1 MADEIGP
8 LPRSSETPRPLA
20 NGAGGGFVQDP
31 PASMAL
37 GDGSAVALAHPL
49 TPSRLRKG
57 EQEAGLRKLGSIF
70 GRFGLASLS
79 SAIVSVSHLAVQLFS
94 IHHLGTAAIGTLAFL
109 LVIIQFGYGLSNALV
124 STPYTI
130 SVNQDDRAD
139 SRSFDFF
146 FPVNLLLAASQ
157 GLICAGIAW
166 ATASPAAAAMFGLAG
181 ALSLI
186 RWFGRSNAYAHH
198 RPARAARS
206 DLAYAGTIV
215 VGLLAASRTGANL
228 ASIGAMLV
236 VASLAGLL
244 PFGIAYVRRHFI
256 MRPTRALSAYRPVWR
271 EQSGWTLV
279 GVLSTEATSNAH
291 SYIVT
296 LLAGPAAFAPV
307 AVGMLF
313 FRPVNVCITA
323 LTQLER
329 PRMTRAV
336 ARGDYGAAIK
346 SERIF
351 MGALIFL
358 WGGTCVLAA
367 LVLFAFPQLI
377 LKPTLDWQ
385 LVAIAVGLCAL
396 LSLVQCVQ
404 TPMSVMTQAR
414 KAFRPLAHQSLRSCG
429 VGIVAVT
436 LLTLAVAPIFSIA
449 GVVLS
454 QLVMMLGIWQLD
466 RKWRASLR
474 AEG

>member
-1 MADEIGP
+1 MAEAP
-8 LPRSSETPRPLA
+8 AAEKLPAGERPA
-20 NGAGGGFVQDP
+20 T
-31 PASMAL
+31 
-37 GDGSAVALAHPL
+37 GSAQ
-49 TPSRLRKG
+49 RLG
-57 EQEAGLRKLGSIF
+57 GVL

-130 SVNQDDRAD
+130 AVNQGEEAD
-139 SRSFDFF
+139 ARRFDFF

-166 ATASPAAAAMFGLAG
+166 ATASPAAALLFGLAG
-181 ALSLI
+181 TFSLI

-198 RPARAARS
+198 APMRAARS
-206 DLAYAGTIV
+206 DLVYAGTILI
-215 VGLLAASRTGANL
+215 GLTIATRTGASL
-228 ASIGAMLV
+228 PTIGAMLV
-236 VASLAGLL
+236 AASLIGML
-244 PFGIAYVRRHFI
+244 PFGFAFLRRHGA
-256 MRPTRALSAYRPVWR
+256 MTPGRALRTYRPVWR
-271 EQSGWTLV
+271 EQSAWTLV

-336 ARGDYGAAIK
+336 ARGDHDAAIK
-346 SERIF
+346 SERLF
-351 MGALIFL
+351 M
-358 WGGTCVLAA
+358 AA
-367 LVLFAFPQLI
+367 LVLLWIGTCVVAAIVLAAFPGLI
-377 LKPTLDWQ
+377 IKPTLDHQ
-385 LVAIAVGLCAL
+385 AVVMAVALCAL

-414 KAFRPLAHQSLRSCG
+414 RAFRPLAAQSLRSCG

-436 LLTLAVAPIFSIA
+436 LIVLGADPVLSIG

-454 QLVMMLGIWQLD
+454 QLVMMLGIWRLD
-466 RKWRASLR
+466 RQWRR
-474 AEG
+474 ARRTED

>member
-1 MADEIGP
+1 MADGASDADGRFAP
-8 LPRSSETPRPLA
+8 LPR
-20 NGAGGGFVQDP
+20 AGGE
-31 PASMAL
+31 
-37 GDGSAVALAHPL
+37 
-49 TPSRLRKG
+49 RKG
-57 EQEAGLRKLGSIF
+57 LAQMF

-94 IHHLGTAAIGTLAFL
+94 IHHLETAAIGTLAFL
-109 LVIIQFGYGLSNALV
+109 LVIIQFGYSLSNALV

-130 SVNQDDRAD
+130 AVNQGDAAEA
-139 SRSFDFF
+139 RSFDFF
-146 FPVNLLLAASQ
+146 FPVNLLLALSQ
-157 GLICAGIAW
+157 GLICAGVAW
-166 ATASPAAAAMFGLAG
+166 ATASPAAAAIFGVAG
-181 ALSLI
+181 TLSLI

-198 RPARAARS
+198 APARAARS
-206 DLAYAGTIV
+206 DLAYAGTIIA
-215 VGLLAASRTGANL
+215 GLLIATRVGADM
-228 ASIGAMLV
+228 AGIGGMLV
-236 VASLAGLL
+236 AASLAGLL
-244 PFGIAYVRRHFI
+244 PFGLRYVRRHWA
-256 MRPTRALSAYRPVWR
+256 MAPARALGAYRSTWR
-271 EQSGWTLV
+271 DQSAWTLV

-296 LLAGPAAFAPV
+296 LLAGPTAFAPV

-336 ARGDYGAAIK
+336 AQGDHDAAIR

-351 MGALIFL
+351 M
-358 WGGTCVLAA
+358 AA
-367 LVLFAFPQLI
+367 LVFLWAATCVVAAVVLFGFPQLI
-377 LKPTLDWQ
+377 LKPTLDHR

-414 KAFRPLAHQSLRSCG
+414 KAFRPLATQSLRSCG

-436 LLTLAVAPIFSIA
+436 ALTLAVAPIFSIA

-454 QLVMMLGIWQLD
+454 QLVMMLGICQLD
-466 RKWRASLR
+466 RAWRARQREES
-474 AEG
+474 

>member
-1 MADEIGP
+1 MAD
-8 LPRSSETPRPLA
+8 
-20 NGAGGGFVQDP
+20 GA
-31 PASMAL
+31 
-37 GDGSAVALAHPL
+37 ALAGRIK
-49 TPSRLRKG
+49 S
-57 EQEAGLRKLGSIF
+57 LGSLF

-79 SAIVSVSHLAVQLFS
+79 SAIVSVSHLGVQLFS

-109 LVIIQFGYGLSNALV
+109 LVIIQFGYSLSNALV

-130 SVNQDDRAD
+130 AVNQGDEAD
-139 SRSFDFF
+139 GKSFDFF
-146 FPVNLLLAASQ
+146 FPVNLLLALSQ
-157 GLICAGIAW
+157 GVICAGIAW

-181 ALSLI
+181 TLSLV

-198 RPARAARS
+198 KPASAARS
-206 DLAYAGTIV
+206 DLAYAATIV
-215 VGLLAASRTGANL
+215 VALLIASRTGADL
-228 ASIGAMLV
+228 ASIGGILV
-236 VASLAGLL
+236 AASIIGLL
-244 PFGIAYVRRHFI
+244 PFGFAYVRRHVAI
-256 MRPTRALSAYRPVWR
+256 GPVRALSNYQPVWR
-271 EQSGWTLV
+271 EQSAWTLV

-336 ARGDYGAAIK
+336 ASGDHDGAIK

-351 MGALIFL
+351 MGALVFL
-358 WGGTCVLAA
+358 WAATCIVAA
-367 LVLFAFPQLI
+367 LVLFGFPQLI
-377 LKPTLDWQ
+377 LKPTLNHE
-385 LVAIAVGLCAL
+385 LVATAVGLCAL

-414 KAFRPLAHQSLRSCG
+414 KAFRPLANQSLRSCG
-429 VGIVAVT
+429 VGIAAVT

-466 RKWRASLR
+466 RKWRAEQGAAR
-474 AEG
+474 

>member
-1 MADEIGP
+1 MAE
-8 LPRSSETPRPLA
+8 
-20 NGAGGGFVQDP
+20 
-31 PASMAL
+31 
-37 GDGSAVALAHPL
+37 GSAVPPPAGGRGLGGGPAQRLDHSHPL
-49 TPSRLRKG
+49 DQSHVPLIDPSRLRVG
-57 EQEAGLRKLGSIF
+57 EQGGRIKKLGSLF

-109 LVIIQFGYGLSNALV
+109 LVIIQFGYSLSNALV

-130 SVNQDDRAD
+130 AVNQGDDAD
-139 SRSFDFF
+139 GKSFDFF
-146 FPVNLLLAASQ
+146 FPVNLLLSLSQ

-166 ATASPAAAAMFGLAG
+166 ATASPQAATVFGLAG
-181 ALSLI
+181 TLSLI

-198 RPARAARS
+198 APARAARS
-206 DLAYAGTIV
+206 DLAYAGTII
-215 VGLLAASRTGANL
+215 VGLLVATRIGADLTGIGGMLVAASV
-228 ASIGAMLV
+228 I
-236 VASLAGLL
+236 GLL
-244 PFGIAYVRRHFI
+244 PFGLAYVRRHVA
-256 MRPTRALSAYRPVWR
+256 MAPGQALRAYRPVWR
-271 EQSGWTLV
+271 EQSAWTLV
-279 GVLSTEATSNAH
+279 GVLSTEATSNSH

-296 LLAGPAAFAPV
+296 LLAGPTAFAPV

-336 ARGDYGAAIK
+336 AHGDHDAAIK
-346 SERIF
+346 AERMF
-351 MGALIFL
+351 MGALLFL
-358 WGGTCVLAA
+358 WAATCVLAA
-367 LVLFAFPQLI
+367 VVLYGFPQLI
-377 LKPTLDWQ
+377 LKPTLDHG
-385 LVAIAVGLCAL
+385 LVATAVGLCAL

-404 TPMSVMTQAR
+404 TPMSAMTQAR
-414 KAFRPLAHQSLRSCG
+414 KAFRPLATQSLRSCG

-436 LLTLAVAPIFSIA
+436 LLTMAVAPIFSIA

-466 RKWRASLR
+466 RKWRR
-474 AEG
+474 GQRGEG